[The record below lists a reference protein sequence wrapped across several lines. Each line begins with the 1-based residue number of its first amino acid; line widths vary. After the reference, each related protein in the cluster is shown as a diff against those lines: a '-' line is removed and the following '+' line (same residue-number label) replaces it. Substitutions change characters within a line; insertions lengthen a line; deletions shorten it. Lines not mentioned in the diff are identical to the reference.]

1 MKILIKRTEN
11 SKCFLEREEF
21 IQNRMQYK
29 INGNLFL
36 MLRCILFSVTFRLH
50 WDNVEKKRCDMKIIW
65 DKVVEFEKNTLILH
79 FKEYN

>member
-36 MLRCILFSVTFRLH
+36 MLRCILFTVTFRLH